1 MKKKRITYGVIG
13 LMEYQTVVKI
23 GHSRVKVHFADGTV
37 SAMGVNPA
45 TFTTDNIMVQ
55 IAIEGCADYKR
66 GLIKRLKVVELDD
79 EIIIERNSVV
89 SAPTV
94 IASSEVAETKPVAA
108 DDMATDEQEAA
119 PQVLEFTCN
128 DDAKD
133 YLVDKYGVESS
144 RLRTRAAIIEVGRNQ
159 GVEIVFTK

>member
-1 MKKKRITYGVIG
+1 MKKKRITYGVVG

-55 IAIEGCADYKR
+55 IAIEGGAEYKR
-66 GLIKRLKVVELDD
+66 GLIKRLKVVELND
-79 EIIIERNSVV
+79 ELIVERNSVA
-89 SAPTV
+89 SEPTA
-94 IASSEVAETKPVAA
+94 IASTEVAAA
-108 DDMATDEQEAA
+108 ELAALSAAEEQETA

-133 YLVDKYGVESS
+133 YLVDKFGVESS
-144 RLRTRAAIIEVGRNQ
+144 RLRTRAAIIEVGRNH
-159 GVEIVFTK
+159 GVEIVFTI

>member
-1 MKKKRITYGVIG
+1 MKKKRITYGVVG

-55 IAIEGCADYKR
+55 IAIEGGAEYKR
-66 GLIKRLKVVELDD
+66 GLIKRLKVVELND
-79 EIIIERNSVV
+79 ELIVERNSVA
-89 SAPTV
+89 SEPTA
-94 IASSEVAETKPVAA
+94 IASTEVAAA
-108 DDMATDEQEAA
+108 ELAALSAAEEQETA

-133 YLVDKYGVESS
+133 YLVDKFGVESS
-144 RLRTRAAIIEVGRNQ
+144 RLRTRAAIIEVGRNH

>member
-1 MKKKRITYGVIG
+1 
-13 LMEYQTVVKI
+13 MEYQTVVKI

-55 IAIEGCADYKR
+55 IAIEGSAEYKR
-66 GLIKRLKVVELDD
+66 GLIKRLKVVELND
-79 EIIIERNSVV
+79 ELIVERNSVA
-89 SAPTV
+89 SEPTA
-94 IASSEVAETKPVAA
+94 IASTDVAEAEPAA
-108 DDMATDEQEAA
+108 LSAAEEQETAL
-119 PQVLEFTCN
+119 QVLEFTCN

-133 YLVDKYGVESS
+133 YLVDKFGVESS
-144 RLRTRAAIIEVGRNQ
+144 RLRTRAAIIEVGRNH

>member
-1 MKKKRITYGVIG
+1 MKKKRITYGVVG

-55 IAIEGCADYKR
+55 IAIEGGAEYKR
-66 GLIKRLKVVELDD
+66 GLIKRLKVVELND
-79 EIIIERNSVV
+79 ELIVERNSVA
-89 SAPTV
+89 SEPKA
-94 IASSEVAETKPVAA
+94 IASTEVAAA
-108 DDMATDEQEAA
+108 ELAALSAAEEQETA

-133 YLVDKYGVESS
+133 YLVDKFGVESS
-144 RLRTRAAIIEVGRNQ
+144 RLRTRAAIIEVGRNH